1 MVDSSAAGKSAHHK
15 RPVRLNAFLAS
26 AGLGS
31 RRSVEAL
38 IRAGTIAVNGRMVCD
53 FGIRVNPERDVV
65 TCDGRRV
72 QPQLFRYV
80 MLHKPCGYTCTRRD
94 PHARH
99 TIYELLPSGMRHIAH
114 AGRLDEDSK
123 GLLLLSNDGAWL
135 NRVVHPRYET
145 RKIYDVEVQG
155 RPSHAA
161 LAKALQG
168 VRSRGEWLKVEGI
181 ERLAGSGS
189 SDRFRLVLRE
199 GRNREIRR
207 IFGILGHPV
216 VRLERIAIGDLH
228 LGSLQAGKWRD
239 LTVEEIAKF

>member
-1 MVDSSAAGKSAHHK
+1 MVDLSAAGKSGHHK
-15 RPVRLNAFLAS
+15 RAVRLNAFLAS

-38 IRAGTIAVNGRMVCD
+38 ICAGKVAINGRMVRD
-53 FGIRVNPERDVV
+53 FGVRVNPECDAV
-65 TCDGRRV
+65 TCDGMRL
-72 QPQLFRYV
+72 QPQSFRYV
-80 MLHKPCGYTCTRRD
+80 MLHKPRGYACTRRD

-99 TIYELLPSGMRHIAH
+99 TIYELLPSEMRHIAH
-114 AGRLDEDSK
+114 AGRLDEDSE

-135 NRVVHPRYET
+135 NRVVHPRYEA

-155 RPSHAA
+155 RPSNSA

-181 ERLAGSGS
+181 ERLAGSGRS
-189 SDRFRLVLRE
+189 SRLRLMLRE

-216 VRLERIAIGDLH
+216 VRLERIAIGDLQ
-228 LGSLQAGKWRD
+228 LGNLQAGKWRD
-239 LTVEEIAKF
+239 LTVEEIAQF